1 MTSRIDK
8 MMPDDSRRE
17 PIAAETFWDFV
28 EAVNPSLLEFE
39 HVPTLVRV
47 ADQVAEGDVDR
58 LMVLMPP
65 RYFKSETFSR
75 LLPAYF
81 LHRHSQKHVG
91 LASYSAR
98 LAWKLSGNARDYY
111 EMAGG
116 GTADDTDAKKEWATA
131 DGGRMWADGVGGSI
145 TGSGF
150 HLGVIDDPMKPQ
162 HVRSRAY
169 VEAFR
174 NWYPEV
180 WYNRQEPGARQ
191 VVVMQ
196 RLGDQ
201 DPIDFLFRREVGE
214 DTDEAP
220 EHWHVLCMDEIK
232 SHEPLADY
240 GGAQGLPDTCTLIED
255 ERPEG
260 QILAPSRFDREKVER
275 QQQAA
280 GIHGNPQRQ
289 QRPAEP
295 MGEFWKE
302 DWFQVYGTPSGD
314 PLDDLPDDAAFGG
327 KDWDTAYTADESN
340 SASAY
345 VHSFRVPGEDVDV
358 YVTDLGWQWL
368 ETPELISWMKQL
380 QGPHHIEAKAS
391 GKSAAQFL
399 NRENIAVKEVEVSG
413 AGGDK
418 FARSAQ
424 VQPIVSAGRVYVHAS
439 VVDDLLTG
447 QDQGLLRITVQDLLD
462 QSGYLDLNDAFVQA
476 LNRHTGGS
484 KEAAFGSIL
493 SAN

>member
-1 MTSRIDK
+1 MEKRVDK
-8 MMPDDSRRE
+8 MMPEDSQKE
-17 PIAAETFWDFV
+17 PLAADNFWEFV
-28 EAVNPSLLEFE
+28 EAVNPSLLDFE

-47 ADQVAEGDVDR
+47 ADQVAEGAIDR

-65 RYFKSETFSR
+65 RYFKSEIFSR
-75 LLPAYF
+75 LLPAYY
-81 LHRHSQKHVG
+81 LLSHPKEHVG
-91 LASYSAR
+91 LASYSSR
-98 LAWKLSGNARDYY
+98 LAWKLSGQAKDYY
-111 EMAGG
+111 ELAGG
-116 GTADDTDAKKEWATA
+116 TTAEDTDAKKEWATEA
-131 DGGRMWADGVGGSI
+131 GGRMWADGVGGSI
-145 TGSGF
+145 TGSGY

-201 DPIDFLFRREVGE
+201 DPVDFLFRREVGE
-214 DTDEAP
+214 DTEEAA

-232 SHEPLADY
+232 SSEPLADY
-240 GGAQGLPDTCTLIED
+240 SGPQGLPETCTLIED
-255 ERPEG
+255 ERSDGE
-260 QILAPSRFDREKVER
+260 ILAPSRFNREKVER

-289 QRPAEP
+289 QRPSEP

-302 DWFQVYGTPSGD
+302 EWFGVYGTVDGNPHD
-314 PLDDLPDDAAFGG
+314 ELPDEAAFRG

-345 VHSFRVPGEDVDV
+345 VESLRVPDDETEV
-358 YVTDLGWQWL
+358 YVTDVGWQWL
-368 ETPELISWMKQL
+368 ETPELVAWMKQL

-399 NRENIAVKEVEVSG
+399 NRENIAVEEVEVSG
-413 AGGDK
+413 SSGDK

-439 VVDDLLTG
+439 VVDKLLTG

-462 QSGYLDLNDAFVQA
+462 KSGYLDLNDAFVQA

-484 KEAAFGSIL
+484 QSAAFGSIL
-493 SAN
+493 DAN